1 KACFETLGEII
12 DPHTADGLNV
22 AKQFVEPGI
31 PMVVLET
38 ALPIKFSD
46 VIHEAIGA
54 APPIPDKFKHLQTSA
69 LRYEAMPVNTPL
81 VKSFIAKHCD

>member
-1 KACFETLGEII
+1 
-12 DPHTADGLNV
+12 
-22 AKQFVEPGI
+22 
-31 PMVVLET
+31 
-38 ALPIKFSD
+38 LPIKFSD